1 MLDLIQHLTKSSAY
15 ETLKRVQG
23 DRVGLFT
30 RPSTMAISYYVRTT
44 DPGS

>member
-1 MLDLIQHLTKSSAY
+1 MLVSASH
-15 ETLKRVQG
+15 ETLKRFQG

-30 RPSTMAISYYVRTT
+30 RPSTMAIPYYVLTT